1 MKGDLSRTT
10 FDRTRHYSAVRLQQ
24 GRIVTDA
31 DWNEQADLTQHR
43 ARLTARDVIGP
54 SGAPYDMAGF
64 ALHADTRALAV
75 LALNDNV
82 VWIAA
87 EDGALLGT
95 TNGGADWELADLD
108 TAAHL
113 RALATAGG
121 RVWVVGDGGVIRASA
136 DGGLTW
142 QAQDSG
148 TVQSLRGVTAVDAWH
163 AWAVGEGGLVLST
176 EDGGAQW
183 QQAQSGAAR
192 LRALHFVDTVN
203 GMAVGLNGA
212 VLTTMDGGTSW
223 NAVDSGTS
231 AHLLSVARFGADT
244 VWAAGYDGVIVRST
258 DGGGTWTR
266 CDTPSAST
274 LRAIAFADAQ
284 RGWVAGDDGA
294 FWQTVDGGNHWVE
307 DSLDPTAWTGV
318 SADSQGSALPD
329 GPAPGGSAARPSLRG
344 ISLLGDGDGSGS
356 SGGWVVGDGGT
367 AWRIGNGSPDSA
379 ALRLPAVN
387 LAIAPGRYYV
397 DGALCELDARVTY
410 GNQADGGAGARLAPG
425 AHLMVLHVW
434 ERHVSALQAPWIRE
448 VALGGPDT
456 ATRAQTMAQ
465 VRALPLGDASPAEWS
480 CGSYSPEWDALMH
493 PTPGRLAAR
502 ATPQPSQ
509 RNLCDIAATAGY
521 QRLENQLYR
530 VEIHSGGAAPTFKW
544 SRENGSI
551 AYAVVG
557 VTVDAA
563 RQQTT
568 VRVAARGRDEGL
580 DLSAHDRV
588 ELVDDTSE
596 RWQRA
601 GQMFEYLADG
611 DDENEV
617 VLAGVPIGTLGQDLS
632 AHPLLRRWEQRP
644 ADSAQV
650 LPVQTGRWI
659 ELEEGVE
666 IRFAPGQWR
675 PGDYWQIPA
684 RTITGDVEWPRDPDT
699 GDAVARAPEGIHDAW
714 CRLGIV
720 DVGPDGAVQ
729 VIANCREIFPPL
741 TQRAQLLYGSGDGQE
756 AAPAAVLPQP
766 LIVRV
771 VQGGVPA
778 PGARVRFDVE
788 TGDGRVGRAVAAS
801 PQGLMRSYE
810 TAVDAQGEARCRWKL
825 GDGTGRGGG
834 LGAGP
839 GLGTAGPAALPP
851 GRFQRVRVSLLDG
864 EGYERPG
871 QAITFCATA
880 VVDAPVR
887 EVTRRGACLTIG
899 KGGDAERLDA
909 AVIAR
914 ALDDTGHACLCF
926 LPGDHVV
933 EGLEAAGTGRS
944 RLSLH
949 GCGPTAQIHVR
960 GGMMLA
966 GFAALELRDLDIT
979 FDDERG
985 LALFKMGDVQ
995 IRGLMLARR
1004 AERGAPCLHVGDAR
1018 TLHLSASTIDCPMPG
1033 VAAQLENIQGDCH
1046 VSDNTLSGIL
1056 SFHGE
1061 PGGVP
1066 AAALLRRLHE
1076 GSRNTKLLANAGHL
1090 KLTTNC
1096 LALLAVAEAMSKQ
1109 LMETQTVSGLFA
1121 TATISGNTFSEPS
1134 NLFIAGRMVAVHH
1147 STFLAEM
1154 PGERPPPYGVF
1165 IAERAT
1171 ATGNLAMLPGPEA
1184 AALLF
1189 GAARFDQAANL
1200 VAIRN

>member
-10 FDRTRHYSAVRLQQ
+10 FDPTRHYSAVRLQQ

-31 DWNEQADLTQHR
+31 DWNEQADLTRHR

-54 SGAPYDMAGF
+54 SGAPFDAAGF
-64 ALHADTRALAV
+64 GLHADTRALAV

-95 TNGGADWELADLD
+95 TNGGANWDVADLN

-121 RVWVVGDGGVIRASA
+121 TVWVVGDGGVIRASL
-136 DGGLTW
+136 DGGLSW

-148 TVQSLRGVTAVDAWH
+148 TLQSLRGVTAVDAWH
-163 AWAVGEGGLVLST
+163 AWAVGEGGIVLST
-176 EDGGAQW
+176 DDGGASW
-183 QQAQSGAAR
+183 QLAQSGAAR

-203 GMAVGLNGA
+203 GMAVGLQGA
-212 VLTTMDGGTSW
+212 VLATADGGTTW
-223 NAVDSGTS
+223 NAIASGTT
-231 AHLLSVARFGADT
+231 AHLLTVARVGADRI
-244 VWAAGYDGVIVRST
+244 WAAGYDGTIVRSQ
-258 DGGGTWTR
+258 DGGATWTR
-266 CDTPSAST
+266 CDTPSAAT
-274 LRAIAFADAQ
+274 LRAIAFADTQ
-284 RGWVAGDDGA
+284 RGWAAGDDGT
-294 FWQTVDGGNHWVE
+294 FWQTVDGGNHWMD
-307 DSLDPTAWTGV
+307 DSLDASAGMAAW
-318 SADSQGSALPD
+318 AGSLGAAMGD
-329 GPAPGGSAARPSLRG
+329 GSGPGAGYVAARPSLRG
-344 ISLLGDGDGSGS
+344 ISLLDDGDGGGLG
-356 SGGWVVGDGGT
+356 GGWVVGDGGT

-379 ALRLPAVN
+379 ALALPGVN
-387 LAIAPGRYYV
+387 LAILPGRYYV
-397 DGALCELDARVTY
+397 DGALCELDTRVTY
-410 GNQADGGAGARLAPG
+410 GNQADGGAGARLPPG

-456 ATRAQTMAQ
+456 ATRAQLMAQ
-465 VRALPLGDASPAEWS
+465 VRALPLGDASPAEWT
-480 CGSYSPEWDALMH
+480 CGSYSPGWEALIH

-502 ATPQPSQ
+502 ATPQPSN

-530 VEIHSGGAAPTFKW
+530 VEVHTGGATPTFKW
-544 SRENGSI
+544 SRENGSV

-557 VTVDAA
+557 VTVDASL
-563 RQQTT
+563 QQTT

-596 RWQRA
+596 RWLRA

-611 DDENEV
+611 DDENELI
-617 VLAGVPIGTLGQDLS
+617 LAGVPAASLGQDLS

-644 ADSAQV
+644 AGAAHV
-650 LPVQTGRWI
+650 LPIEPGRWI

-666 IRFAPGQWR
+666 IRFAPGEWR
-675 PGDYWQIPA
+675 PGDAWQIPA

-699 GDAVARAPEGIHDAW
+699 GDAVARAPDSIRDAW

-720 DVGPDGAVQ
+720 EVEHDGALRVL
-729 VIANCREIFPPL
+729 ADCREIFPPL
-741 TQRAQLLYGSGDGQE
+741 TLRTQLLYGSGDGQE

-766 LIVRV
+766 LTVRV

-778 PGARVRFDVE
+778 PGARVRFEVE
-788 TGDGRVGRAVAAS
+788 TGDGRVGRAAALGVL
-801 PQGLMRSYE
+801 GLMRSYD
-810 TAVDAQGEARCRWKL
+810 TVVDTQGEARCRWRL
-825 GDGTGRGGG
+825 GDGR
-834 LGAGP
+834 A
-839 GLGTAGPAALPP
+839 
-851 GRFQRVRVSLLDG
+851 RFQRLRVSLLDG
-864 EGYERPG
+864 DGLERPG
-871 QAITFCATA
+871 QSITFCATA
-880 VVDAPVR
+880 VVDVPAR
-887 EVTRRGACLTIG
+887 EVTRRGVCLTIG
-899 KGGDAERLDA
+899 KGGDADRLDA
-909 AVIAR
+909 EVIAR
-914 ALDDTGHACLCF
+914 ALDDTGNACLCF
-926 LPGDHVV
+926 LPGEHVI
-933 EGLEAAGTGRS
+933 EGLEAAGSGRS

-949 GCGPTAQIHVR
+949 GCGPTAQIRVR
-960 GGMMLA
+960 GGMLLA

-985 LALFKMGDVQ
+985 LALHKMGDVQ
-995 IRGLMLARR
+995 IRGLTMSRR

-1033 VAAQLENIQGDCH
+1033 VAALLENIQGDCH
-1046 VSDNTLSGIL
+1046 VSDNTVSGIL
-1056 SFHGE
+1056 GFYGD

-1066 AAALLRRLHE
+1066 SATLLRRLHE
-1076 GSRNTKLLANAGHL
+1076 GSRNTKLVVGAGHL
-1090 KLTTNC
+1090 KLTANR

-1109 LMETQTVSGLFA
+1109 LMETQTTSGLFA
-1121 TATISGNTFSEPS
+1121 TATISGNTFSEAS
-1134 NLFIAGRMVAVHH
+1134 NLFIAGRMLAVHH
-1147 STFLAEM
+1147 STLLAEM
-1154 PGERPPPYGVF
+1154 PGDRPPPYGVF

-1171 ATGNLAMLPGPEA
+1171 ATGNLAMMPGPEA

-1189 GAARFDQAANL
+1189 GAPRFDQAANL